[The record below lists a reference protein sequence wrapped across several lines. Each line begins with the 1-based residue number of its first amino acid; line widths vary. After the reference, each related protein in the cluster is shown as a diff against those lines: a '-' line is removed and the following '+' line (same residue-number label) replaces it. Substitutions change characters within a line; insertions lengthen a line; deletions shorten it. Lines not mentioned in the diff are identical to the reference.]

1 MYVLKFFL
9 VLCFFFSLVSCKKGI
24 EDCST
29 SYDKRCYKLMD
40 EAYKKGVAIGVC
52 YDPPEDK
59 TYYAEDAPRLDP
71 DHEACNALIEEASA
85 KCEALPDDPDSIVV
99 TSGSTFYKGGKK
111 VCD

>member
-1 MYVLKFFL
+1 MYVLKLFL
-9 VLCFFFSLVSCKKGI
+9 MFCFFFFLVSCKRET

-29 SYDKRCYKLMD
+29 SYDKRCRKFQD
-40 EAYKKGVAIGVC
+40 EATAKAKETGVC
-52 YDPPEDK
+52 YEAPEGEVVFD
-59 TYYAEDAPRLDP
+59 EDRPHLDP
-71 DHEACNALIEEASA
+71 DHVACKALYAEARA